1 MPWAP
6 DYVSLSTLKAV
17 LRIADTDDD
26 VALQLALSGACRSI
40 DGHCGR
46 QFGQEAT
53 AVARY
58 YTAAW
63 DLDRARY
70 VVAIDDLATTTN
82 LAVAV
87 ADTEGAYDRALT
99 VDTDYALQP
108 RNAVADGRPWT
119 LLVANS
125 ATTLPCG
132 EDAIRVT
139 ARFGWTAVPDAI
151 EQAALIQATRLFRR
165 KDSPF
170 GVAGSP
176 ETGSEL
182 RLLARLDPDVALLVA
197 PYRRVWGAV

>member
-17 LRIADTDDD
+17 LRITDTDDD

-40 DGHCGR
+40 DEHCGR
-46 QFGQEAT
+46 QFGAEST
-53 AVARY
+53 AVARFY
-58 YTAAW
+58 SAAY
-63 DLDRARY
+63 DLDRGRY
-70 VVAIDDLATTTN
+70 VVAIDDLATVTD

-87 ADTEGAYDRALT
+87 ADTEGTYDRALT
-99 VDTDYALQP
+99 VDTDYTLQP
-108 RNAVADGRPWT
+108 RNAAADARPWT
-119 LLVANS
+119 LLVGNS
-125 ATTLPCG
+125 GTTLPAG
-132 EDAIRVT
+132 EGAIRVT
-139 ARFGWTAVPDAI
+139 ARWGWAAVPDMI
-151 EQAALIQATRLFRR
+151 EQATLIQATRLFRR

-197 PYRRVWGAV
+197 PLRRVWGAV